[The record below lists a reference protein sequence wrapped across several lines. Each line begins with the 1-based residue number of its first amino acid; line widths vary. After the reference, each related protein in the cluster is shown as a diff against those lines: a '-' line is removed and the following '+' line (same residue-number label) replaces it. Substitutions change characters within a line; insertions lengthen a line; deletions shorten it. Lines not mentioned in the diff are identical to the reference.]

1 MGQILRSFRTASGE
15 LTPDAAP
22 RDKDLVMYLR
32 LPSAIAYRLDRQV
45 KRLACTRNVFA
56 RMAVIQF
63 LEKQEAIEQ
72 ESKN

>member
-1 MGQILRSFRTASGE
+1 MGQILRSFKTASGE
-15 LTPDAAP
+15 LTPDASP

-45 KRLACTRNVFA
+45 KRLSCTRNVFA

-63 LEKQEAIEQ
+63 IEKQESIEN
-72 ESKN
+72 ENKS